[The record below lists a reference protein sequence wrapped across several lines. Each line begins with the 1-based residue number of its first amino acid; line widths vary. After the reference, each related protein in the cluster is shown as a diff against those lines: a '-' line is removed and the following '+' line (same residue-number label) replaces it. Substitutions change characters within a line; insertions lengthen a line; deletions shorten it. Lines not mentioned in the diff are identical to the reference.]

1 MDIQFELRML
11 GLGPR
16 SIKNSVQLLKQFLHH
31 LPPGCTQKHLSGD
44 ENVTDWE
51 ANHQNSIELARKT
64 WTRLSDQ
71 RGWSKSYRKKALTSL
86 SRALEVTGEVLLA
99 RALNVQSKPRQKTV
113 TTSSSYENRFLLHDC
128 LPVSVRSKPV
138 TCVLYQI
145 LFRMGELM
153 VRQMRSTC
161 RHTLQKKLLF
171 ILRILYTDKPLLDE
185 ESIKAN
191 GDLQAAWKRLQNVS
205 GADWL
210 SRFDTLHSGN
220 RLLREKTFQMY
231 LTTLRQLH
239 EDILG
244 PRKDND
250 VIPVANAASAMD
262 ISDGEDEVDEEK
274 MHSDDQTQKKQF
286 MSRLKT
292 RLCGDLSLS
301 APPPRSSFNPEE
313 VISIMDA
320 AVTSKERL
328 IIMLLMTT
336 GLRLGGLCRLRS
348 TVRAEWGC
356 EVPQD
361 ALSTV
366 EKGNKMRMLILI
378 APVKILIARYF
389 REERPPMSAFLFPA
403 STMPEKAIHQTN
415 MWKTIKG
422 IFQRAKVTGRHAH
435 PHTFRHTYVHMLRLL
450 GVPTD
455 VIAKLVGHTNLQTT
469 EKTYSR
475 FEHDEMAALTASI
488 PLFGSSVASER
499 DTLKERWKVVQRRLM
514 CPYEFSEK
522 EWHRL
527 K

>member
-1 MDIQFELRML
+1 MDVHFELRML

-16 SIKNSVQLLKQFLHH
+16 SIKNAVQLLKLFLHH
-31 LPPGCTQKHLSGD
+31 LPPTGCTQAAEDGEEVDQQQSRM
-44 ENVTDWE
+44 
-51 ANHQNSIELARKT
+51 ELARKT
-64 WTRLSDQ
+64 WSQISDQ
-71 RGWSKSYRKKALTSL
+71 RGWSKSYRKKALTNL

-99 RALNVQSKPRQKTV
+99 RTLNVQSKPRQKTV
-113 TTSSSYENRFLLHDC
+113 TTSSSHETRFLLHDC

-138 TCVLYQI
+138 TSVLYQVF
-145 LFRMGELM
+145 FRLGELM
-153 VRQMRSTC
+153 VRHLRSTC

-171 ILRILYTDKPLLDE
+171 ILRIIQTGERPLLITNGCEDE
-185 ESIKAN
+185 DFN
-191 GDLQAAWKRLQNVS
+191 AAWERLQNVS
-205 GADWL
+205 AVDWL
-210 SRFDTLHSGN
+210 GRFDLLHAGG
-220 RLLREKTFQMY
+220 RPLREKTFQMY

-262 ISDGEDEVDEEK
+262 ISDGEEDDEKK
-274 MHSDDQTQKKQF
+274 MNNDQTQRKQLL
-286 MSRLKT
+286 SRLKT

-301 APPPRSSFNPEE
+301 AAPPRSSFNPEE
-313 VISIMDA
+313 VISILDS

-328 IIMLLMTT
+328 IVMLLMTT

-348 TVRAEWGC
+348 SVRVEWGA
-356 EVPQD
+356 EVPPD

-366 EKGNKMRMLILI
+366 EKGNKMRMPVLVV
-378 APVKILIARYF
+378 PVKILLARYF

-403 STMPEKAIHQTN
+403 PTMPEKAVHQTN
-415 MWKTIKG
+415 MWKTIKD
-422 IFQRAKVTGRHAH
+422 IFRRAKVTGRHAH

-455 VIAKLVGHTNLQTT
+455 VIAKLVGHSNLQTT

-488 PLFGSSVASER
+488 PLFGSSVALER
-499 DTLKERWKVVQRRLM
+499 DSLKERWKTVQRRLL

-527 K
+527 KG